1 MTVYI
6 VALAAGIAMG
16 ALIQLVKASNP
27 AIIARNLRLEDLSI
41 IKFMGVTIAVGMALV
56 YTINL
61 VSPVHFGIKPLYLAG
76 VLLGGLI
83 FGAGFALGG
92 YCPGTCVVAA
102 GEGRKDALWAILG
115 GVFGAL
121 VFTLVY
127 DSVAAPVNGL
137 LNFGKLTLPQAL
149 HLPAWPTAIVTAAIF
164 GAVIALLP
172 TGPGSGIKRAS
183 VKLVKSLW

>member
-16 ALIQLVKASNP
+16 ALIQLVKASDP
-27 AIIARNLRLEDLSI
+27 AVIARNLRLEDLSI

-127 DSVAAPVNGL
+127 PSVVAPVNGL
-137 LNFGKLTLPQAL
+137 LNLGPLTLAQAL
-149 HLPAWPTAIVTAAIF
+149 HLPKWPMAIATSAILA
-164 GAVIALLP
+164 AVIAFIP
-172 TGPGSGIKRAS
+172 TKPGAGTQKPR
-183 VKLVKSLW
+183 